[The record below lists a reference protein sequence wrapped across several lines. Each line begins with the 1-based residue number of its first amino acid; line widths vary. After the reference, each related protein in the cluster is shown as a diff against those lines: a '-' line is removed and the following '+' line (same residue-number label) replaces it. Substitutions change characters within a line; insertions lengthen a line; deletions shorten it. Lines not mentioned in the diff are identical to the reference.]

1 MISDRAKVLVDML
14 HRDYKIGYRDL
25 ASYVGVMDY
34 IPFRWKNMQSYPNVE
49 NMEKLE
55 DMVLRLSGHDVRY
68 SGQAID
74 ILKGE

>member
-1 MISDRAKVLVDML
+1 
-14 HRDYKIGYRDL
+14 
-25 ASYVGVMDY
+25 
-34 IPFRWKNMQSYPNVE
+34 MQSYPNVE